1 MAAFISLVAAL
12 LIHILS
18 YRSAENVYGVTPT
31 VTSCSS
37 CPHNSNH
44 CTTVSEY
51 AKEAILYF
59 TSNITMVFLPG
70 HHALGMNIRVANVTR
85 LTMRGHSSLA
95 NTATVVCNESVGF
108 SFTNMVD
115 FNVYSLAFIS
125 YNRSSDHG
133 SHPASNSAL
142 LLQSTQHA
150 RLVNYC
156 FHNNLGTAFAVY
168 STSILRGIKDWV
180 QGF

>member
-18 YRSAENVYGVTPT
+18 YCSAENVYGVTPT

-70 HHALGMNIRVANVTR
+70 YYALGMNIRVANVTR

-95 NTATVVCNESVGF
+95 NTATVVRNESVGF

-115 FNVYSLAFIS
+115 FNIYSLAFIS
-125 YNRSSDHG
+125 YNRSWDHG

-142 LLQSTQHA
+142 LY
-150 RLVNYC
+150 NP
-156 FHNNLGTAFAVY
+156 HNML
-168 STSILRGIKDWV
+168 D
-180 QGF
+180 